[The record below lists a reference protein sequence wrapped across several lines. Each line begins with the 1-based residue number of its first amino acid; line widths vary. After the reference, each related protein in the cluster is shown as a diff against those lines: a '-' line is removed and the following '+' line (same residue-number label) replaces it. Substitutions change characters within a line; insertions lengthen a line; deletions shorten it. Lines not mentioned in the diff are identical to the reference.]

1 MLQPTEGGGRGS
13 AGSAGGAQAF
23 MGEGPHVTALQ
34 GERARQSVAEI
45 EGLGLYLPSPCAFY
59 SLRVPPAN
67 FQKYLRHPLQTPSAS
82 FPP

>member
-45 EGLGLYLPSPCAFY
+45 EGLGLCLFTFSLCILLSPC
-59 SLRVPPAN
+59 S
-67 FQKYLRHPLQTPSAS
+67 SS
-82 FPP
+82 